1 MLLRILDV
9 EDNFNYWIQGWCV
22 ACEKI
27 IRHVE
32 TDLVTS
38 DGKAWTSGLQEILAA
53 STCHCYTTIQFIG
66 FKKFMKFS
74 KLVNFEQGKKD
85 MITGRAEYVG
95 KWKKLFNTYGNVKWQ
110 EGK

>member
-1 MLLRILDV
+1 
-9 EDNFNYWIQGWCV
+9 
-22 ACEKI
+22 
-27 IRHVE
+27 
-32 TDLVTS
+32 
-38 DGKAWTSGLQEILAA
+38 
-53 STCHCYTTIQFIG
+53 
-66 FKKFMKFS
+66 MKFS